1 MRELYYYILFALDKI
16 YEIYTFDLIA
26 VHMSG
31 LAKNNFWLVGTQKKK
46 KKRIEE
52 QLDYIWNMCPKLF
65 SWGKK

>member
-1 MRELYYYILFALDKI
+1 MGSFHQSKLGPP
-16 YEIYTFDLIA
+16 
-26 VHMSG
+26 VVG
-31 LAKNNFWLVGTQKKK
+31 LAKNNFWLVVTQKK